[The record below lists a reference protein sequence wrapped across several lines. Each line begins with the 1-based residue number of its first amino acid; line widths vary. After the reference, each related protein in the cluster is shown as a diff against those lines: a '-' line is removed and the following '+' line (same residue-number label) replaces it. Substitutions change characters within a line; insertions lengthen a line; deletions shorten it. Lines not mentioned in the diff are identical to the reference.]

1 MLVSL
6 PNTSVMQIVTTSSMA
21 IPAVKLVASLV
32 PGALRR
38 AQESSVAS
46 TRGTRKPS
54 LPAPG
59 QASPLRAGSFS
70 SPPAFSLSS
79 PCSCPCRCV
88 LLNPIRKRGEFQ
100 AGFFREPR
108 LHTKL
113 ADVPFSIPAALSLHT
128 RNGKALC
135 GCAAGCS
142 ELKSAGGT

>member
-6 PNTSVMQIVTTSSMA
+6 PNTSVMQIVTTSYMA
-21 IPAVKLVASLV
+21 IPAVKLVAPLV

-38 AQESSVAS
+38 APESSVAS
-46 TRGTRKPS
+46 IRCLPS
-54 LPAPG
+54 PG
-59 QASPLRAGSFS
+59 QASPLRAGFFS

-79 PCSCPCRCV
+79 PCSCPCCCV